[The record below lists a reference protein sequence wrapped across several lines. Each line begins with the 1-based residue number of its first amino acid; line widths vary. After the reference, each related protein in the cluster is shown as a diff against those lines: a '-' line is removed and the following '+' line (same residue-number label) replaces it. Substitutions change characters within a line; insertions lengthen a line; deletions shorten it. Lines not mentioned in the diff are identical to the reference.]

1 MRSAYVIHC
10 LLAAL
15 MMLPTSGARAQD
27 MPDCVVHLDYTGGK
41 GVRAEPAPGRVRFY
55 AGGGVRWSCRRPD
68 GTRGPIQVWS
78 GASDSVA
85 RYMEIGRA
93 DFVGNV
99 HFRDSTVEL
108 TADRAS
114 YFERDDRLVA
124 DGNVR
129 LVNLETGSVLTGPT
143 LTYWRAVARVRDT
156 SSLYA
161 PRRPLVEYR
170 SIKDPDIEPYLIR
183 AERVRLTGNEIAHAG
198 GAVTIDR
205 SDFSAKGDSTEL
217 NLSVG
222 EGLLIGHAEAGG
234 ADSVSYSL
242 RGRRIAFRLVD
253 DQLNWVQAQGRADAT
268 SAEWRMV
275 GDTIELSLADGTL
288 QAAQMW
294 GDSTRPKAMSETYT
308 VVGDSMAVDIPNQ
321 LLTEVRA
328 FGRAKATA
336 KTDSVSNEYDWMAGD
351 TLIVRF
357 DSTETG
363 ERTLSE
369 LIAAGNAQAYYRI
382 FDEADSTAAPAINY
396 SRGLR
401 IVALFKDDT
410 VDKVEVM
417 GAADG
422 VYLEPKKKPIP

>member
-1 MRSAYVIHC
+1 MRSAYAIHC

-15 MMLPTSGARAQD
+15 MMLPTLGARAQD

-93 DFVGNV
+93 DFVGDV

-143 LTYWRAVARVRDT
+143 LTYWRAVAKVRDT

-161 PRRPLVEYR
+161 TRRPLVEYR
-170 SIKDPDIEPYLIR
+170 SIKDPDVEPYLIR

-217 NLSVG
+217 DLNVG

-275 GDTIELSLADGTL
+275 GDTIELSLADGNL

-294 GDSTRPKAMSETYT
+294 GDSTRPEAMSETYT

-328 FGRAKATA
+328 FGRARATA
-336 KTDSVSNEYDWMAGD
+336 KTDSLSNEYDWMAGD
-351 TLIVRF
+351 TLFVRF
-357 DSTETG
+357 DSTATG

-369 LIAAGNAQAYYRI
+369 LIAAGNAQAFYRI
-382 FDEADSTAAPAINY
+382 FDEEDSTAAPALNY